1 MARKNCS
8 LWLNASGIKLLF
20 LSYHVSDNKSRH
32 KLGTQLFGL
41 TGLILKLMIDEALA
55 EPCHMTYPPLTLFK
69 DLALCEI
76 HIFLVLEQGKN
87 K

>member
-20 LSYHVSDNKSRH
+20 LSYHVSD

>member
-1 MARKNCS
+1 MARKNYS

-20 LSYHVSDNKSRH
+20 LSYHVSD

-41 TGLILKLMIDEALA
+41 TGLILKLMIDEAL
-55 EPCHMTYPPLTLFK
+55 CRTLSHDLTLFK

-76 HIFLVLEQGKN
+76 HIFLVYLYQK
-87 K
+87 